1 MIRKIKNKIY
11 DIESKVSGNFIP
23 PIEVSAPNETL
34 IMPTVIRHSSLLKAN
49 TSGPLVDVN
58 TEMQSLELC
67 YADLLR
73 LSAVFYNGREYQLKN
88 LKQRYDLLK
97 LRRQGLTSLGLG
109 VKTGAIQLNDKKLLV
124 PGNTYEFVNS
134 GITSKPTNTVVATP
148 KTFSISTDSNIIVG
162 NLQNK
167 LLNSVAD
174 SIFSANQNDLFSVH
188 RRDGTDLSLIMSFT
202 FNKNKEIINEVKL
215 KLIEK
220 PSQTINIAIYNM
232 DNEEL
237 IYSGLYNPEAIV
249 FSKPVKTAGLEMAI
263 TSSAISENQLD
274 IIEMVFYRKM
284 FRTPLG
290 NNLYGLKTT
299 TINIPSFSGK
309 YLTLEGVTLQYP
321 EHSSLLDFEVKAN
334 NEKLYALKDE
344 QQLTGPYIDPNFELI
359 CSLKDSNTLLEY
371 LGDLEYEKCTI
382 DKINETYKV
391 FASIMTED
399 PYQVTQN
406 IPSAEENVVLFPLT
420 LKGFENFF
428 NVKVNG
434 ERYSQIKE
442 SDTLVGKTYKI
453 VFTGDGYILKFKSLP
468 QYSKIIASLTGCPS
482 YLEHGDEGYKI
493 VFPWLGLGTTVGFEY
508 PTRQVRE
515 GRLINNRSSVVDLNR
530 KHVVKFSF
538 VDAAFEEKP
547 LGTVLAANQY
557 SVDYLNGF
565 LYRGV
570 DVLGKVSF
578 TRIDSKLH
586 STKLLHDTYAIKI
599 PNSNRG
605 NGDSEPSIFID
616 TVNVKKDDLSTV
628 SFFSYHKDNG
638 LDVDVNNTSNYIQLP
653 SCLSLLRGSI
663 GLVEEGGAISKR
675 EVPFFNGEDELN
687 DESRVSL
694 YYDYIRT
701 IGNLHE
707 YRIRHRAAI
716 PGNLF
721 YSRIEVQDI
730 NFNVRK
736 TFDFEITTD
745 GDYYFDS
752 SMGPALIGRSL
763 WIMSG
768 QRPPV
773 SVPVLVTTI
782 EMDNTFSVDYLQNRI
797 YTNSLSAYS
806 GNIKFSYT
814 TLALKDFEIAIEIN
828 KKDVLGPN
836 EYAVIASNGKDL
848 SELVPYFS
856 PVIKSISIGII
867 G

>member
-34 IMPTVIRHSSLLKAN
+34 GIPTVLRHSTLLQAN
-49 TSGPLVDVN
+49 TSAPLVDIN

-109 VKTGAIQLNDKKLLV
+109 VKTGTIQLNDKKLLV
-124 PGNTYEFVNS
+124 PANTYDFVDS
-134 GITSKPTNTVVATP
+134 GITSKPTTVSVATP
-148 KTFSISTDSNIIVG
+148 KAFSISTDSNIIIG

-174 SIFSANQNDLFSVH
+174 SIFSTNQNDLFSVH
-188 RRDGTDLSLIMSFT
+188 RRDRTDLSLIMSFT
-202 FNKNKEIINEVKL
+202 FNKNKEIINEIQL
-215 KLIEK
+215 KLVEK
-220 PSQTINIAIYNM
+220 PGQTINIAIYNM

-237 IYSGLYNPEAIV
+237 IYSGVYSSEPIA
-249 FSKPVKTAGLEMAI
+249 FSKPVKTTSLEMVI
-263 TSSAISENQLD
+263 TSSGIPENQLD
-274 IIEMVFYRKM
+274 IIEIVFYRKM

-290 NNLYGLKTT
+290 NNLYGLKAT

-309 YLTLEGVTLQYP
+309 YLTLEDVTLQYP
-321 EHSSLLDFEVKAN
+321 EHSSLLNFEVRAN
-334 NEKLYALKDE
+334 NEKLHALKDE
-344 QQLTGPYIDPNFELI
+344 EQLSGPYIDPNFELI

-371 LGDLEYEKCTI
+371 LGDLEYEKCTA
-382 DKINETYKV
+382 DKINDTYKV

-399 PYQVTQN
+399 PYEVTQN

-428 NVKVNG
+428 NVRVNG

-442 SDTLVGKTYKI
+442 SDTLEGKTYKI

-468 QYSKIIASLTGCPS
+468 QYSKILASLTGCPS
-482 YLEHGDEGYKI
+482 YLEHADGGYQI
-493 VFPWLGLGTTVGFEY
+493 VFPWLGLGTTLAFEY
-508 PTRQVRE
+508 PTKQMRE
-515 GRLINNRSSVVDLNR
+515 SRIIDNRSSVVDLNR
-530 KHVVKFSF
+530 KHIVKFSF
-538 VDAAFEEKP
+538 VSSVFQEKA
-547 LGTVLAANQY
+547 LGAVLGANDY

-565 LYRGV
+565 LYRGASV
-570 DVLGKVSF
+570 MGEASF
-578 TRIDSKLH
+578 TSTDSKMH

-599 PNSNRG
+599 PNSNRV
-605 NGDSEPSIFID
+605 NKDSGSSIFIN
-616 TVNVKKDDLSTV
+616 TVNVKKDDLATV
-628 SFFSYHKDNG
+628 SFSSYHKDNG

-653 SCLSLLRGSI
+653 SCLSLLRESVA
-663 GLVEEGGAISKR
+663 LLDEGGGISKK
-675 EVPFFNGEDELN
+675 EVPFFNGKDELN
-687 DESRVSL
+687 NENKVFL

-707 YRIRHRAAI
+707 YRIRHRAAV

-721 YSRIEVQDI
+721 YSKIEVQDI
-730 NFNVRK
+730 NFNSRK
-736 TFDFEITTD
+736 TFDFEITAD

-752 SMGPALIGRSL
+752 SMGPALMGRSL

-773 SVPVLVTTI
+773 SVPVTVTTT

-797 YTNSLSAYS
+797 YTNSLSDYD
-806 GNIKFSYT
+806 GKVKFSYT
-814 TLALKDFEIAIEIN
+814 TLLLKDFEIAIEVN
-828 KKDVLGPN
+828 KKDVWGPN

-848 SELVPYFS
+848 SELLPYFS